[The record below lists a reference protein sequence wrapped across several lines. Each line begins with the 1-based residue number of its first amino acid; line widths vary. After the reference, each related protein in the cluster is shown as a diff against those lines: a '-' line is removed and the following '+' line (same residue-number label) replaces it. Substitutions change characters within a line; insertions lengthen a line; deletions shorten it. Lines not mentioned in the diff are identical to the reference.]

1 MAESP
6 ATNNNSA
13 EIAPM
18 GPQLRTMFAELLAET
33 KNDILDQLKL
43 SIDKVYTDFEL
54 VETPE
59 VDEGSEVAG
68 ETSSRASLAAKIDQ
82 LAAPVPS
89 PITVTGDNADFK
101 ALALEFSTVEKTS
114 AALQTDLA
122 ELVNGLI
129 NDKVPKEKLDQL
141 QDKYLRPENCPWLM
155 PPKVNKQIWQQL
167 RQETRNSDSAFQK
180 AQGFLMSGIYAL
192 LQLCNE
198 SKDTPRDT
206 LIHTVVLLMSANRE
220 INLKRRDLLRPDLN
234 KQFGAL
240 CNPST
245 SLSTFLF
252 GDDLNKEVEDLT
264 KANKLSVKVN
274 QKQRFTPYR
283 IPSTST
289 SSRSQSHHG
298 QQNTRVRS
306 FRPRP
311 FLGADRGQS
320 RAPPPAR
327 FQKNKM

>member
-59 VDEGSEVAG
+59 VDEGSEVAS

-89 PITVTGDNADFK
+89 PIIVTGDNADFK

-264 KANKLSVKVN
+264 KANRLSVKVN
-274 QKQRFTPYR
+274 QKQRFTPYQ

-311 FLGADRGQS
+311 FLGAGRGQS

>member
-6 ATNNNSA
+6 ATNNNNG

-18 GPQLRTMFAELLAET
+18 GPQLRTMFAELLAE
-33 KNDILDQLKL
+33 NDILDQLKL

-59 VDEGSEVAG
+59 VGEGSEIAS

-89 PITVTGDNADFK
+89 PITVTGDNADFR

-114 AALQTDLA
+114 AALHTDLV

-155 PPKVNKQIWQQL
+155 PPKVNKHIWQQL

-206 LIHTVVLLMSANRE
+206 LIHTANRE

-252 GDDLNKEVEDLT
+252 GDDLNKEAVEDLT

-306 FRPRP
+306 FSTTS
-311 FLGADRGQS
+311 FLGGRPGQS

-327 FQKNKM
+327 FQKNKL